1 MPSETSSTTLS
12 CSLLYVL
19 RRSFGRR
26 GRPPANIFKMADF
39 QRPYVWTQENIQKL
53 LDDVDEL
60 RARNDGSR
68 EDLYDVKNA
77 SEYFLGAIC
86 VRLVKDEDPPYY
98 EVLDGQQRLTSFL
111 LLAHVLNEQVL
122 LCRSEIIRHRW
133 EKATAKLNEY
143 SDWRKLFV
151 ISNPQ
156 SKKRVCELYWLFRR
170 DYEGLRLDAEDAPG
184 AVQANGMDIFEQT
197 LYRDVQRFEYLL
209 QKGVFAVLV
218 LEKLSEAEQ
227 FFQGENNRGLPMTM
241 LDLLKAYHMRQE
253 SDGDRLAEI
262 GRIWRR
268 LGLVREENAAEKKSK
283 SIENVRPSERWR
295 VNDPHWTGWLM
306 TEFVLPAM
314 LMQYGIEPWSAS
326 DLKNL
331 PLLKGIVG
339 THAGDRF
346 IDEKLGRSV
355 EVAQTEPFFDLR
367 SPVKPGLP
375 FFQEVEQYLKLAQA
389 VDVLLYKPENENDR
403 FMWPHV
409 GEVFLQEGLS
419 RDDDLTRILKLAMI
433 AWADR
438 FLKSEIMRSDCTW
451 AEVAAA
457 LAADGAFRIYGRN
470 FAHFLDRLKV
480 KGNADDDEKR
490 LGAYCKLRRST
501 LCYTLHSSEPE
512 SNLVFLPHR
521 SSSPEECLRKLKAA
535 THPNAVRFSY
545 SNGKNATFRRG
556 YWNAYAKE
564 YAANLAKG
572 GDHA

>member
-1 MPSETSSTTLS
+1 MTSETSSTTLS
-12 CSLLYVL
+12 CSLLSVL
-19 RRSFGRR
+19 LRSFGRHV
-26 GRPPANIFKMADF
+26 PSAKLFKMADF

-60 RARNDGSR
+60 RARNDGPR
-68 EDLYDVKNA
+68 EELYDVENA
-77 SEYFLGAIC
+77 PEYFLGSIC
-86 VRLVKDEDPPYY
+86 VRLVKDDEPPYY

-111 LLAHVLNEQVL
+111 LLAHVLDEQVR
-122 LCRSEIIRHRW
+122 LCGSETVRNRW
-133 EKATAKLNEY
+133 AKATARLNE
-143 SDWRKLFV
+143 DWRKFFV

-170 DYEGLRLDAEDAPG
+170 DYEGLRHDAGDAPG
-184 AVQANGMDIFEQT
+184 VVKADGMDIFEQT
-197 LYRDVQRFEYLL
+197 LHRDVQRFEYLL

-253 SDGDRLAEI
+253 SDGDRLAQI
-262 GRIWRR
+262 GGIWRR
-268 LGLVREENAAEKKSK
+268 LGLVQEENDAERESK
-283 SIENVRPSERWR
+283 PIENVRPSERWR
-295 VNDPHWTGWLM
+295 EKDPHWTGWLM
-306 TEFVLPAM
+306 NEFVLPAM

-326 DLKNL
+326 NLENL

-346 IDEKLGRSV
+346 IDEKLERSV
-355 EVAQTEPFFDLR
+355 DAVQIEPFFDLR

-389 VDVLLYKPENENDR
+389 VDVLLYKPNNEDDR
-403 FMWPHV
+403 NMWPHV
-409 GEVFLQEGLS
+409 GEVYLHEGLS
-419 RDDDLTRILKLAMI
+419 LDYDLTKILKLAMI

-457 LAADGAFRIYGRN
+457 LAADGAFHIYGRN
-470 FAHFLDRLKV
+470 FAHFLDRLRV
-480 KGNADDDEKR
+480 KGKAKSEKDQI
-490 LGAYCKLRRST
+490 GAYGRLRRST

-512 SNLVFLPHR
+512 NNLVFLPHR
-521 SSSPEECLRKLKAA
+521 SSSPEECLRKLKAV

-564 YAANLAKG
+564 YAANLAKEVNRE
-572 GDHA
+572 